1 MLLCGREPIL
11 ERKSIP
17 KIAVVKFIFS
27 QKEMEILEKIK
38 EEYPNCIQR
47 ISDIS
52 DLKHEIID
60 SSSRY
65 GFYILS
71 CKKEEWEEIQKLQ
84 GENK

>member
-1 MLLCGREPIL
+1 
-11 ERKSIP
+11 
-17 KIAVVKFIFS
+17 
-27 QKEMEILEKIK
+27 MEILEKIK